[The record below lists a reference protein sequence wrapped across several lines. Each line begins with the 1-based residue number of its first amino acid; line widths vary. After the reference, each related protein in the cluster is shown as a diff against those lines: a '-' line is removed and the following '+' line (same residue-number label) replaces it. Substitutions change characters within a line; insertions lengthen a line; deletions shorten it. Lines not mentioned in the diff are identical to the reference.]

1 MSDFFPGFEP
11 TRTSPSQGITGAV
24 QDALVSIYKG
34 EGLVPPSQESISVT
48 SAKTAVDGN
57 NKEGVNQLLPKYSN
71 QAKQV
76 GGDHY
81 KQTTLQP
88 WDVIS
93 AWSLDPWLANVVKYV
108 QRHQRKNGR
117 EDLLKAVHYLEYV
130 IENYDLVKS
139 KYYKE

>member
-11 TRTSPSQGITGAV
+11 TLTSQSTKTTEAV
-24 QDALVSIYKG
+24 HDALVLIYKD
-34 EGLVPPSQESISVT
+34 EGLVPPLQESTNAIN
-48 SAKTAVDGN
+48 AKIAVDGN
-57 NKEGVNQLLPKYSN
+57 NKEGANQLLPKYSN
-71 QAKQV
+71 QVKQV

>member
-11 TRTSPSQGITGAV
+11 TLTSQSTKTTEAV
-24 QDALVSIYKG
+24 HDALVSIYRG
-34 EGLVPPSQESISVT
+34 EGLVPPLQESINVT
-48 SAKTAVDGN
+48 SAKTVVDGSN
-57 NKEGVNQLLPKYSN
+57 NVEEKNLLQKYSN

-93 AWSLDPWLANVVKYV
+93 AWSLDPWSANVVKYI
-108 QRHQRKNGR
+108 QRFHRKNGK
-117 EDLLKAVHYLEYV
+117 EDLQKALHYLEYL
-130 IENYDLVKS
+130 IDNYDTVKK

>member
-11 TRTSPSQGITGAV
+11 TQTSVYVTTTQAAHGVEATVYSGGGTARQPQGN
-24 QDALVSIYKG
+24 
-34 EGLVPPSQESISVT
+34 ISDTNV
-48 SAKTAVDGN
+48 KTVVDGN
-57 NKEGVNQLLPKYSN
+57 NNVEEKNLLQKYSS

-88 WDVIS
+88 WDVVS
-93 AWSLDPWLANVVKYV
+93 AWGLDPWSANVVKYI
-108 QRHQRKNGR
+108 QRFHRKNGK
-117 EDLLKAVHYLEYV
+117 EDLQKAVHYLEYL
-130 IENYDLVKS
+130 IDNYDTIKK

>member
-76 GGDHY
+76 GGNHY
-81 KQTTLQP
+81 KETTLQP

-117 EDLLKAVHYLEYV
+117 EDLEKAVHYLEYV
-130 IENYDLVKS
+130 IANYDTVIK

>member
-1 MSDFFPGFEP
+1 V
-11 TRTSPSQGITGAV
+11 GA
-24 QDALVSIYKG
+24 
-34 EGLVPPSQESISVT
+34 
-48 SAKTAVDGN
+48 GN
-57 NKEGVNQLLPKYSN
+57 NNEGVNQLLPKYSN

-93 AWSLDPWLANVVKYV
+93 AWSLDPWLANVIKYV

>member
-1 MSDFFPGFEP
+1 
-11 TRTSPSQGITGAV
+11 V
-24 QDALVSIYKG
+24 
-34 EGLVPPSQESISVT
+34 
-48 SAKTAVDGN
+48 VDGN
-57 NKEGVNQLLPKYSN
+57 NNEGVNQLLPKYSN

-93 AWSLDPWLANVVKYV
+93 AWSLDPWLANVIKYV

>member
-11 TRTSPSQGITGAV
+11 TLTSQSTKTTEAV
-24 QDALVSIYKG
+24 PAAVASIYKG
-34 EGLVPPSQESISVT
+34 VDAVPRSQENTNAIN
-48 SAKTAVDGN
+48 AKTVVGGN

>member
-11 TRTSPSQGITGAV
+11 TLTSQSTKTTEAV
-24 QDALVSIYKG
+24 HDALVSIYRG
-34 EGLVPPSQESISVT
+34 EGLVPHSQESTNAIN
-48 SAKTAVDGN
+48 AKTAVGGN

-93 AWSLDPWLANVVKYV
+93 AWSLDPWSANVVKYI
-108 QRHQRKNGR
+108 QRFHRKNGK
-117 EDLLKAVHYLEYV
+117 EDLQKAVHYLEYL
-130 IENYDLVKS
+130 IDNYDTVKK

>member
-11 TRTSPSQGITGAV
+11 TRTSQSQGIIGAV
-24 QDALVSIYKG
+24 QDALVSIYKE

-48 SAKTAVDGN
+48 SAKTVVAGN

>member
-11 TRTSPSQGITGAV
+11 ILTSVSTKTTEAV
-24 QDALVSIYKG
+24 HDALVSIYRD
-34 EGLVPPSQESISVT
+34 EGLVPHSQESTNAIN
-48 SAKTAVDGN
+48 AKTVVDGN

-108 QRHQRKNGR
+108 QRHQRMVEKIY
-117 EDLLKAVHYLEYV
+117 LKQYT
-130 IENYDLVKS
+130 IWS
-139 KYYKE
+139 M

>member
-24 QDALVSIYKG
+24 QDALVSIYKE

-48 SAKTAVDGN
+48 SAKTVVDGN

-76 GGDHY
+76 GGNHY
-81 KQTTLQP
+81 KETTLQP

-108 QRHQRKNGR
+108 QRHQRKNGK
-117 EDLLKAVHYLEYV
+117 EDLEKAVHYLEYV
-130 IENYDLVKS
+130 IANYETVIK

>member
-11 TRTSPSQGITGAV
+11 TLTSQSTKTTEAV
-24 QDALVSIYKG
+24 PAAVASIYKG
-34 EGLVPPSQESISVT
+34 VDAVPRSQENINVT
-48 SAKTAVDGN
+48 SVKTVVVGN

-130 IENYDLVKS
+130 IENYDTVIK

>member
-11 TRTSPSQGITGAV
+11 ILTSASTKTTEAV
-24 QDALVSIYKG
+24 PAAVASIYKG
-34 EGLVPPSQESISVT
+34 VGAVPRSLESTNAIN
-48 SAKTAVDGN
+48 AKTVVVGN

-108 QRHQRKNGR
+108 QRHQRKNGK

-130 IENYDLVKS
+130 IANYETVIK

>member
-11 TRTSPSQGITGAV
+11 TRTSQSQGIIGAA
-24 QDALVSIYKG
+24 QDVVASIYKG
-34 EGLVPPSQESISVT
+34 VDSVHPLPESISVT
-48 SAKTAVDGN
+48 SAKTVVDGN

-76 GGDHY
+76 GGNHY
-81 KQTTLQP
+81 KETTLQP

-108 QRHQRKNGR
+108 QRHQRKNGK
-117 EDLLKAVHYLEYV
+117 EDLEKAVHYLEYV
-130 IENYDLVKS
+130 IANYDTVIK

>member
-11 TRTSPSQGITGAV
+11 TLTSPSTKITRAAHDV
-24 QDALVSIYKG
+24 LVSIYRD
-34 EGLVPPSQESISVT
+34 EGLVPPLQESTNAINV
-48 SAKTAVDGN
+48 KTAVDGN

-139 KYYKE
+139 RYYKE

>member
-11 TRTSPSQGITGAV
+11 ILISASTKTTEAV
-24 QDALVSIYKG
+24 HDVLVSIYRD
-34 EGLVPPSQESISVT
+34 EGLVPPLQESISVT

-117 EDLLKAVHYLEYV
+117 EDLEKAVHYLEYV
-130 IENYDLVKS
+130 IANYDTVIK

>member
-11 TRTSPSQGITGAV
+11 TRTSQSQGIIGAV
-24 QDALVSIYKG
+24 QDALVSTYKE
-34 EGLVPPSQESISVT
+34 EGLVPPSPESISVT
-48 SAKTAVDGN
+48 SAKTVVDGN

-76 GGDHY
+76 GGNHY
-81 KQTTLQP
+81 KETTLQP

-108 QRHQRKNGR
+108 QRHQRKNGK
-117 EDLLKAVHYLEYV
+117 EDLEKAVHYLEYV
-130 IENYDLVKS
+130 IANYETVIK

>member
-11 TRTSPSQGITGAV
+11 TRTSQSQGIIGAV
-24 QDALVSIYKG
+24 QDALVSIYKE

-48 SAKTAVDGN
+48 SAKTVVAGN

-88 WDVIS
+88 WDVVS
-93 AWSLDPWLANVVKYV
+93 AWSLDPWLANVIKYV